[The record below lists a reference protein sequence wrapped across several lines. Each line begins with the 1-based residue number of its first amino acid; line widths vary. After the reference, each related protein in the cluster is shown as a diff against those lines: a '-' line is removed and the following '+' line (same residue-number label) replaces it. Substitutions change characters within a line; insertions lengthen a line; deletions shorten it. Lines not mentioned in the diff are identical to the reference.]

1 MSVSASAPSVE
12 QSSAGQTRRWIDRA
26 GRLWCWLGDGLNP
39 ILVKEARQAMKS
51 RFFGAMFAILLALSW
66 GASIFT
72 LALIG
77 PDARFGN
84 QGPVLFS
91 VYHGILC
98 FWLLVVIPFSAYRSL
113 AVEQEDRTYE
123 LVSITTLNPR
133 QIVRGKLGSVLVQMV
148 VYLSALAPCLAF
160 TYLLRGIDLVTIFF
174 LLGHTVL
181 ASIGL
186 AMLGLLWSTLTSS
199 RHWQVIF
206 TVVLIIGL
214 LAVFFPA
221 LSLEV
226 ALMAEL
232 GGVIP
237 FDEPQFWAIDA
248 AIVSI
253 LGGYALLAYFAA
265 AARIT
270 FPGDNRSTRLRV
282 MMLAEQLVLLF
293 WMIWAFLSFGIQE
306 DAVEALFVLS
316 GLHWYAMGVLMT
328 GESPALSRRV
338 KRSLPQSLLGRV
350 FLTWFN
356 PGPGTGLVFALANMA
371 AVAIVGMI
379 AVTMV
384 YAWRP
389 ESVSWRGSD
398 PFVHCAGFALVAT
411 GYLTMYL
418 GLGALLLRLLRRL
431 GGSGLVLTLLVHL
444 LVVLVGC
451 FVPTVIQLMAP
462 ALRSAEYT
470 FLQVPN
476 AIWTLAYLADRP
488 NSPELPAVMVTVSFL
503 AIVVFLG
510 NLPFV
515 AREVRQSR
523 LPEPQRVREEEA
535 ALAAARRPPQ
545 PVRISPW
552 DELPPERAAER
563 PDSPGSTQA
572 PPPE

>member
-293 WMIWAFLSFGIQE
+293 WMIWAFLSPF
-306 DAVEALFVLS
+306 
-316 GLHWYAMGVLMT
+316 
-328 GESPALSRRV
+328 
-338 KRSLPQSLLGRV
+338 RSFR
-350 FLTWFN
+350 
-356 PGPGTGLVFALANMA
+356 
-371 AVAIVGMI
+371 
-379 AVTMV
+379 
-384 YAWRP
+384 
-389 ESVSWRGSD
+389 
-398 PFVHCAGFALVAT
+398 FALVCHGGVDDRRIAGPFAPGEALSAPESPRPGVLDVVQSGA
-411 GYLTMYL
+411 GYGP
-418 GLGALLLRLLRRL
+418 GLCPGQH
-431 GGSGLVLTLLVHL
+431 GGGGHSGDDSGDDGLCLASRVR
-444 LVVLVGC
+444 
-451 FVPTVIQLMAP
+451 LMAG
-462 ALRSAEYT
+462 
-470 FLQVPN
+470 F
-476 AIWTLAYLADRP
+476 
-488 NSPELPAVMVTVSFL
+488 
-503 AIVVFLG
+503 
-510 NLPFV
+510 
-515 AREVRQSR
+515 
-523 LPEPQRVREEEA
+523 
-535 ALAAARRPPQ
+535 
-545 PVRISPW
+545 
-552 DELPPERAAER
+552 
-563 PDSPGSTQA
+563 
-572 PPPE
+572 